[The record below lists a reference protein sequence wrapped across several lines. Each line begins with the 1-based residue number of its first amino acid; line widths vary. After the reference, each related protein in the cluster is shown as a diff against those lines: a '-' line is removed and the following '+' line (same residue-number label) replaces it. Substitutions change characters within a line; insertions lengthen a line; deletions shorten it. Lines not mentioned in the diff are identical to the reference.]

1 MNIHSLTCS
10 DSTKGAIGYPKSI
23 KNESD
28 FRCVS
33 KISRCL
39 FSTFDLTVII
49 HFLKIT
55 KNNYK

>member
-10 DSTKGAIGYPKSI
+10 DSTKGPIGYPNSF

-33 KISRCL
+33 KICRCL
-39 FSTFDLTVII
+39 FIWFKSYNTF
-49 HFLKIT
+49 F
-55 KNNYK
+55 

>member
-10 DSTKGAIGYPKSI
+10 DSTKGAIGYPNSI

-33 KISRCL
+33 KIFRCL
-39 FSTFDLTVII
+39 FSAFDLTVII
-49 HFLKIT
+49 HF
-55 KNNYK
+55 